1 VRPRHQPRRTRW
13 TALAGL
19 TAAAAALLATVA
31 FAAPS
36 KTAVIPDK
44 AKDVS
49 GVLDLQKA
57 SLKLADDG
65 RLRVVVTFV
74 GKVDPRTMIARSGP
88 PGSVCLKVWTDEDAD
103 PKAERPDRL
112 VCVTPRSKDELR
124 ASVFEQTGPGLPK
137 LSGSASVRVNKSA
150 RSLVLR
156 VSQSAL
162 GRPAAIRFAIE
173 STRPG
178 CERVSCVDEAPDG
191 GAVRRFR
198 LR

>member
-1 VRPRHQPRRTRW
+1 MRPRHPPRRARW
-13 TALAGL
+13 IPLAGVSA
-19 TAAAAALLATVA
+19 TAAALLAAAA
-31 FAAPS
+31 FAAPT
-36 KTAVIPDK
+36 KTVVIADK
-44 AKDVS
+44 TKDVS
-49 GVLDLQKA
+49 GVLDLQKG

-74 GKVDPRTMIARSGP
+74 GKIDPRTMLARNGP

-103 PKAERPDRL
+103 PAAARPDRL
-112 VCVTPRSKDELR
+112 VCVTPRSRDELR

-162 GRPAAIRFAIE
+162 GRPAMIRFAIE